1 MNADKWLD
9 KFAEIPPK
17 AEETANSYYARVAI
31 AWDLSPGAVKTKV
44 SRMLTLLGFQAG
56 DRGFPR
62 LKKEL
67 IQSQN
72 IPEKKSYKETADGA
86 SIEYEGRQS
95 ITSEEQAI
103 AFFQIDTERWVVRE
117 LQHRS
122 WDVTTKSGSVYT
134 NYYTSV
140 KLAPRKKTFEQI
152 KRQLREAV
160 PRINLKVKHRS
171 VKGLVC
177 EMMITDLHMG
187 KMGFDPETMEFM
199 WSPEQ
204 ATEVY
209 YNAINHF
216 VNNCPDKIAYIL
228 LPTGNDL
235 LNINSDTNTTKRG
248 TPQMTG
254 EFFQRLFT
262 FTRKMVSH
270 TIDTLVSQVAPVHVK
285 MIPGNHDEDA
295 VFHLGDAL
303 LARYESQPHIHI
315 DNELIR
321 RKWHRFGQNLI
332 GWDHG
337 HNFRFNEAYK
347 AVSQD
352 CPRDFG
358 ETKYRY
364 FRLGHLHKNMRSETW
379 QGKTL
384 DEINGVE
391 VEICPALTPTDAWH
405 YKNLYIGN
413 IRRAKSFFY
422 DEQYGKVQEVYYNL

>member
-1 MNADKWLD
+1 MKAEAQLS

-17 AEETANSYYARVAI
+17 ADEKANEYYFRVGI
-31 AWDLSPGAVKTKV
+31 AWEFPPNTIKMKV
-44 SRMLTLLGFQAG
+44 FRLLRDMGYDKG
-56 DRGFPR
+56 DRGFAR
-62 LKKEL
+62 LKQLLESR
-67 IQSQN
+67 QE
-72 IPEKKSYKETADGA
+72 IPEKKQYKETPEGA
-86 SIEYEGRQS
+86 AIEYEGRQS
-95 ITSEEQAI
+95 ITSEQQAI
-103 AFFQIDTERWVVRE
+103 DFFQIDTDKWLVRD

-140 KLAPRKKTFEQI
+140 KLAPRKKTFEEI
-152 KRQLREAV
+152 KRQLREEI

-187 KMGFDPETMEFM
+187 KMGFNPETLEFI

-204 ATEVY
+204 AAQVY

-270 TIDTLVSQVAPVHVK
+270 TIETLVAQVAPVHVK

-303 LARYESQPHIHI
+303 KARYEDQQHVHI

-321 RKWHRFGQNLI
+321 RKWHRFGQSLI

-352 CPRDFG
+352 RPRDFG

-384 DEINGVE
+384 DELNGVE

-422 DEQYGKVQEVYYNL
+422 DEQLGKVQEVYYNL

>member
-1 MNADKWLD
+1 MDAKKWLS
-9 KFAEIPPK
+9 KFAEIPPY
-17 AEETANSYYARVAI
+17 AEETANNYYARVARS
-31 AWDLSPGAVKTKV
+31 WQLTPGGVKTKLF
-44 SRMLTLLGFQAG
+44 RMLTLLGFKPG
-56 DRGFPR
+56 DRGFSR

-67 IQSQN
+67 DSN
-72 IPEKKSYKETADGA
+72 EAIPEKKSYKETADGA
-86 SIEYEGRQS
+86 AIEYEGRQS
-95 ITSEEQAI
+95 ITSEAQAI
-103 AFFQIDTERWVVRE
+103 EFFKIDTERWVVRE

-122 WDVTTKSGSVYT
+122 WDVTTKSGNVYT
-134 NYYTSV
+134 NYYTAV
-140 KLAPRKKTFEQI
+140 KLAPRKKTFEEI
-152 KRQLREAV
+152 KNQLREAV
-160 PRINLKVKHRS
+160 PKLNLKVNHRS
-171 VKGLVC
+171 FKGLVC

-204 ATEVY
+204 AAQVY
-209 YNAINHF
+209 YDAINHF
-216 VNNCPDKIAYIL
+216 VNSCPDKIAYIL

-235 LNINSDTNTTKRG
+235 LNINNDTNTTKRG

-262 FTRKMVSH
+262 FTRKMVSL
-270 TIDTLVSQVAPVHVK
+270 TIDTLVTQVAPVRVK

-295 VFHLGDAL
+295 VFHLGEAL
-303 LARYESQPHIHI
+303 SERYAQQAHVDI
-315 DNELIR
+315 DNQLIR
-321 RKWHRFGQNLI
+321 RKWEHFGQNLI

-337 HNFRFNEAYK
+337 HNFKFAQAYK

-352 CPRDFG
+352 NPRAFG
-358 ETKYRY
+358 DTKYRY
-364 FRLGHLHKNMRSETW
+364 LRLGHLHKNMRSETW

-384 DEINGVE
+384 DELNGIE

-422 DEQYGKVQEVYYNL
+422 DKDYGKVQEVYYNL